1 MAYSHLSM
9 ETESYQIFLSNV
21 ENEKNLI
28 NPNISSAGSFEL
40 VLDRTIDLSPLL
52 YMKSTNAEVAISHL
66 SLTALP
72 LTVSKDEEIKVQIYV
87 PPEIATANRFYSAYY
102 TRTKL
107 NQQYHRLPLKDL
119 ITAESDTLLTFLNRE
134 TLVPY
139 MHFIL
144 RSMLQIVL
152 DDNVFSEDDTH
163 YLSRDDI
170 KVLNRYINISIFTRK
185 TLYDF
190 LNKKLKNTNYD
201 IDNMIKYSKDCEN
214 LTLRKEESLLQKSK
228 SLRPL
233 NERPATRGSH
243 DHVVDLALFHGKDL
257 EAIANQQDGPKQ
269 AVETDYTNYLS
280 TLGVIKHV
288 TANDENSP
296 FEQTTIDSL
305 TNLISTNKALIVQSL
320 KLLDILQ
327 LLTKKIDKRS
337 RNPQITDHLI
347 TMTVN
352 EATGKLKVDF
362 ETSNYLINNKSS
374 IKIIFPP
381 KLSHVLGSDA
391 SLTFGPI
398 SSEQALVTTPI
409 GHALTNTII
418 SEGQTTFFPIRPTP
432 KMFHL
437 LTNIIL
443 APTCNF
449 WLKNTPFE
457 TCNIVYST
465 PIDDASINNQFI
477 CKQDDNLCYH
487 KLNTRLL
494 TRIQFRIVDE
504 DMKPVL
510 FAPRCHVRIG
520 LNIRPTSTT
529 Q

>member
-1 MAYSHLSM
+1 MAFSHLSM

-21 ENEKNLI
+21 ENEKNLE
-28 NPNISSAGSFEL
+28 NSNISSAGSFEL
-40 VLDRTIDLSPLL
+40 LLDRAIDLSPLL
-52 YMKSTNAEVAISHL
+52 YMKSTSAEVAISHL

-72 LTVSKDEEIKVQIYV
+72 LTVTKNEEIKVQIYI

-119 ITAESDTLLTFLNRE
+119 ITAEPDTLLTFLNRE
-134 TLVPY
+134 TIIPY

-163 YLSRDDI
+163 FLTRDDI

-185 TLYDF
+185 TLHDF
-190 LNKKLKNTNYD
+190 LNTKLGNENYD
-201 IDNMIKYSKDCEN
+201 IKNIIKYSKDCEN
-214 LTLRKEESLLQKSK
+214 LTLRKEESLLVKSK
-228 SLRPL
+228 ALRPL

-243 DHVVDLALFHGKDL
+243 DHVIDLALFHGKDL
-257 EAIANQQDGPKQ
+257 DTIIDQQDGPKQ
-269 AVETDYTNYLS
+269 AIETDYENYLS
-280 TLGVIKHV
+280 ALGVVKYV
-288 TANDENSP
+288 NPNDENSP
-296 FEQTTIDSL
+296 FQPTTIASL
-305 TNLISTNKALIVQSL
+305 TNLISTNKALILQAM
-320 KLLDILQ
+320 KLHDILQ
-327 LLTKKIDKRS
+327 LLTKKIDKRNK
-337 RNPQITDHLI
+337 NPQITDNLV

-352 EATGKLKVDF
+352 ETTGKLRVDF
-362 ETSNYLINNKSS
+362 ETSNYLINNNSS
-374 IKIIFPP
+374 VKIMFPP
-381 KLSHVLGSDA
+381 KLSHVLGSD
-391 SLTFGPI
+391 SLLTIGPI
-398 SSEQALVTTPI
+398 SSEQPLVPTPSQNV
-409 GHALTNTII
+409 LTDTII
-418 SEGQTTFFPIRPTP
+418 SEGQTTFFPLRPTP

-443 APTCNF
+443 APTCNY

-457 TCNIVYST
+457 TFNIVYST
-465 PIDDASINNQFI
+465 QNDDASINNQFI

-487 KLNTRLL
+487 RLNTRLL

-504 DMKPVL
+504 EIKPVM
-510 FAPRCHVRIG
+510 FAPKCHMRIG
-520 LNIRPTSTT
+520 LNIRPTSTS